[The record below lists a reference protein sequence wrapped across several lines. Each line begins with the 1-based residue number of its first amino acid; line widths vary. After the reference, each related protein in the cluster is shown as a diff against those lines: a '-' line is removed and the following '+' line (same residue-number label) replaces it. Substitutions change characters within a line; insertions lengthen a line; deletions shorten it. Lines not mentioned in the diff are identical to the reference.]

1 MKVLQVMI
9 VTKKVII
16 LRLFCP
22 AFISSSNK
30 IITRKEV
37 ILQENFEIFF
47 EIFLGFFGRVK
58 PTAETW
64 GK

>member
-9 VTKKVII
+9 VTEKVII
-16 LRLFCP
+16 LRQFCP

-30 IITRKEV
+30 IIIQKEA
-37 ILQENFEIFF
+37 ILQGNFG
-47 EIFLGFFGRVK
+47 IFLRFFGRVK